1 MARNKLKALEVKKG
15 DGKLFDGAGLYL
27 QKRSVETGR
36 WVYRYKHQGRSREM
50 GLGPYP
56 TVGLADARKERDQ
69 WETILKAGEDPMAA
83 RDRLREEVK
92 IEASRHD
99 PTFEEAAQT
108 TFEAKKAGLRGDGAA
123 GRWLSPV
130 RLYMIPAI
138 GDRRMSALHQSDIH
152 AALAPI
158 WKAKH
163 PTAEKAIQRTKIIFE
178 HMRFS
183 GVACDPFVVDMA
195 RHMLGEVRHKVVKTP
210 AAEWQDIPRIFQ
222 ALDRNDSSHLAL
234 RFNILTLVRSAGVRG
249 AMFDEIH
256 DGIWTVPASRMKGTV
271 ASAADFRVPLSNAA
285 LEVVAQAEEWRRSAY
300 MFPGG
305 RSGGISDVAV
315 AKVLRKV
322 APGCA
327 PHGMRTSFRTW
338 VQDTDAA
345 SYDVAETVL
354 AHTIGG
360 KVERAYARSDLL
372 ERRRILMQKWAD
384 FVTEA
389 EAKVVP
395 IRGRQ

>member
-15 DGKLFDGAGLYL
+15 EGKLFDGAGLYL
-27 QKRSVETGR
+27 QKRSIENGR

-56 TVGLADARKERDQ
+56 TVSLAEARKARDQ
-69 WETILKAGEDPMAA
+69 WEINLKSGEDPMAA
-83 RDRLREEVK
+83 RDRLREETR

-99 PTFEEAAQT
+99 PTFEEAACA
-108 TFEAKKAGLRGDGAA
+108 TFDAKKAGLRGEGTA
-123 GRWLSPV
+123 GRWMSPIS
-130 RLYMIPAI
+130 LYMLPAI
-138 GDRRMSALHQSDIH
+138 GDRRMSTLHQSDLH
-152 AALAPI
+152 SALAPI
-158 WKAKH
+158 WRTKH
-163 PTAEKAIQRTKIIFE
+163 PTAEKAIRRTKIIFE

-195 RHMLGEVRHKVVKTP
+195 RHMLGEYRHEAVKTP
-210 AAEWQDIPRIFQ
+210 AAEWQDIPRIYQ

-234 RFNILTLVRSAGVRG
+234 RFNILTVVRSAGVRG
-249 AMFDEIH
+249 AMFDEIQG
-256 DGIWTVPASRMKGTV
+256 DVWTVPKDRMKGTV
-271 ASAADFRVPLSNAA
+271 ASAADFRVPLSGPA
-285 LEVVAQAEEWRRSAY
+285 LEVVARAEEWRRSDY
-300 MFPGG
+300 MFPGA

-315 AKVLRKV
+315 AKVLRRV

-345 SYDVAETVL
+345 SYDVAETAL
-354 AHTIGG
+354 AHIIGG

-372 ERRRILMQKWAD
+372 DRRRILMQKWAD
-384 FVTEA
+384 FVTGV
-389 EAKVVP
+389 EAKVIP

>member
-15 DGKLFDGAGLYL
+15 DGKLFDGSGLYL

-56 TVGLADARKERDQ
+56 TVSLSDARKERDQ
-69 WETILKAGEDPMAA
+69 WESILKAGEDPMTA
-83 RDRLREEVK
+83 RDRLREEAQA
-92 IEASRHD
+92 EASRHD
-99 PTFEEAAQT
+99 PTFEEAALT
-108 TFEAKKAGLRGDGAA
+108 TFEAKKAGLRGDGTA

-130 RLYMIPAI
+130 RLYMTPAI
-138 GDRRMSALHQSDIH
+138 GNRRMSALHQSDIH

-195 RHMLGEVRHKVVKTP
+195 RHMLGEVRHQVVKTP

-222 ALDRNDSSHLAL
+222 ALNRNDASHLAL

-249 AMFDEIH
+249 ARFDEIQ

-271 ASAADFRVPLSNAA
+271 ASAADFRVPLSGAA
-285 LEVVAQAEEWRRSAY
+285 LEVVARADEWRRSSF

-322 APGCA
+322 APGTT

-345 SYDVAETVL
+345 SYDVAETAL
-354 AHTIGG
+354 AHIVGG

-372 ERRRILMQKWAD
+372 ERRRVLMEAWAD
-384 FVTEA
+384 FVTGIET
-389 EAKVVP
+389 KVVP